1 MHQKSD
7 VAERGAPNGDET
19 RKQPGGET
27 YEKSYRYLRLAMV
40 GLLIC
45 VAVAVGYQS
54 VLQGRLLGS
63 VSAYY
68 YTPAQAFFVSGLIG
82 LGACMIALRGMNT
95 LEDAALNLGGVF
107 AAIVAIVPT
116 GRNADFRAAVLACEK
131 AETPL
136 LTDLDCPTVQALVE
150 ANRANVD
157 NNLFALLAVGA
168 IALLASLVFAWKD
181 RTLANRKARKSFLW
195 GFGVASG
202 LWLVILFARVASL
215 QWVIKNFHWIAAVL
229 LFICIFV
236 VAIANARRVKDESHD
251 RAKDQSSAQP
261 SSEKPSSEEPS
272 SVKPVKQSMEAAG
285 DLIGVGKRGDRYI
298 WFARVMLLGA
308 VVTLVL
314 WRLTDLTLFW
324 VEVSVF
330 LLFIAFWT
338 AQTIEL
344 DPRQKTV
351 LEPPKTADQS

>member
-1 MHQKSD
+1 
-7 VAERGAPNGDET
+7 
-19 RKQPGGET
+19 
-27 YEKSYRYLRLAMV
+27 
-40 GLLIC
+40 
-45 VAVAVGYQS
+45 
-54 VLQGRLLGS
+54 
-63 VSAYY
+63 
-68 YTPAQAFFVSGLIG
+68 
-82 LGACMIALRGMNT
+82 
-95 LEDAALNLGGVF
+95 
-107 AAIVAIVPT
+107 
-116 GRNADFRAAVLACEK
+116 
-131 AETPL
+131 
-136 LTDLDCPTVQALVE
+136 
-150 ANRANVD
+150 VD

-261 SSEKPSSEEPS
+261 SSAQPSSAQPS
-272 SVKPVKQSMEAAG
+272 SAQPSSAQPSSAQPSSAQPSSAQPSSAQPVKQSMEAAG